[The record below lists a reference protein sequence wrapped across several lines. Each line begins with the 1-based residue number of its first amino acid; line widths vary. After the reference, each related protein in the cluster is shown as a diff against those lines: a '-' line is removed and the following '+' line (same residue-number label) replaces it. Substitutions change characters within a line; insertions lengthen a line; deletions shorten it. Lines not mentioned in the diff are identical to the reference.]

1 MGDENESAWVQAALR
16 GDVAAFAELVNAY
29 QGPVYN
35 LAYRMLGSASDAEDA
50 AQEAFLRVYKRLGT
64 YDSTRK
70 FSSWILSVAAH
81 YCIDRLRRRRGTVLS
96 MEGIQAWRWIADK
109 RPQPEESTVDSER
122 DAAVR
127 EMLED
132 LPEQYR
138 LAIILRYWHD
148 LSYEEIAEITQSTE
162 SAIKSRLHRARR
174 MMAERITSAE
184 KANETMVLDRQ
195 GRDAD
200 NALSTSF

>member
-16 GDVAAFAELVNAY
+16 GDEAAFAELVNAY

-50 AQEAFLRVYKRLGT
+50 SQEAFLRVYKRLGT

-70 FSSWILSVAAH
+70 FSSWILSVASH